1 MGKEVTGYKV
11 PLSYENPS
19 WCENLSHHHFLRF
32 LSQRPFPSTRY
43 SAMAFFN
50 PPKRGPRAAKAAMA
64 TGFKAV
70 EKKADTDH
78 IL

>member
-1 MGKEVTGYKV
+1 MLLQSPQVKRELLEEKSLCEKFLALFFL
-11 PLSYENPS
+11 PL
-19 WCENLSHHHFLRF
+19 
-32 LSQRPFPSTRY
+32 
-43 SAMAFFN
+43 
-50 PPKRGPRAAKAAMA
+50 PKRGPRAAKAAMA

>member
-1 MGKEVTGYKV
+1 
-11 PLSYENPS
+11 
-19 WCENLSHHHFLRF
+19 
-32 LSQRPFPSTRY
+32 
-43 SAMAFFN
+43 MAFFN